1 MATSLSNRQG
11 YLAPGP
17 YDEDYR
23 SIARRE
29 QLAQILQQ
37 QALQPIEAGSYQ
49 GIQAPISPLSGI
61 AKVLQG
67 YLAGQQYEEADKIRQ
82 DLALK
87 AHNADLS
94 LVGLPPVEKTQ
105 QLAKA
110 LQQPVESTTWGEG
123 PPPQTVAQALNQTP
137 NAQANPMA
145 QTIPVAQSFP
155 VGPSGAY
162 QNLPPNQGID
172 AVPQTASIQG
182 SPAQGAPAVPPQGQ
196 FRPPG
201 GGPVL
206 PSVTGDPLK
215 DLALLKQFK
224 GDTAAYIKFAYEQN
238 KPQVLPRGSSLVTNQ
253 NRLITGTPDEKGN
266 VIVQNPDGTFRIEKA
281 AGASELARGEAF
293 TKEYATEGARAT
305 VARDTTHFDLAQ
317 AAPQNIEK
325 ANRIMDLVDSG
336 ALTGTAAE
344 KKLQIARMFN
354 ITGSG
359 PEETIKKT
367 ELLISALGRAID
379 PLNIAVTA
387 VTKPARLAEA
397 LATPAIG
404 LTTGAGA
411 ESIRE
416 AARAGAAGGEKA
428 EAFLGQLRRNAPIE
442 DVVNTAKEAVSELR
456 TNRADAYKSS
466 MGGITTDK
474 KVSGMICI
482 PPTAPAFDVVVFL
495 PPPDSCI

>member
-1 MATSLSNRQG
+1 M
-11 YLAPGP
+11 
-17 YDEDYR
+17 
-23 SIARRE
+23 
-29 QLAQILQQ
+29 AQILQQ
-37 QALQPIEAGSYQ
+37 QAFQPIDVGSYQ

-123 PPPQTVAQALNQTP
+123 PPPQVVAQALNQTP

-145 QTIPVAQSFP
+145 QTIPMAQSFP

-172 AVPQTASIQG
+172 AVSQTAPVQG

-215 DLALLKQFK
+215 DLALLKQFR

-238 KPQVLPRGSSLVTNQ
+238 KPQVLPRGSSLATNQ
-253 NRLITGTPDEKGN
+253 GRMITGTPDEKGN
-266 VIVQNPDGTFRIEKA
+266 VIVQNPDGTYRVEKA

-293 TKEYATEGARAT
+293 TKEYATEGAKAT

-367 ELLISALGRAID
+367 ELLLSGLGQNVLDNIKTSGLGAGQGFTDKDRQFLERVVGGSIE
-379 PLNIAVTA
+379 LNGETI
-387 VTKPARLAEA
+387 KELARLQKAANQRSVEKWNKRVGELDPNVRKDMGFKSVELGNTYSQSEIQAE
-397 LATPAIG
+397 LKRRG
-404 LTTGAGA
+404 LT
-411 ESIRE
+411 
-416 AARAGAAGGEKA
+416 
-428 EAFLGQLRRNAPIE
+428 P
-442 DVVNTAKEAVSELR
+442 
-456 TNRADAYKSS
+456 
-466 MGGITTDK
+466 
-474 KVSGMICI
+474 
-482 PPTAPAFDVVVFL
+482 
-495 PPPDSCI
+495 

>member
-1 MATSLSNRQG
+1 MSTAMSSNQG
-11 YLAPGP
+11 YKAPGP

-29 QLAQILQQ
+29 QMAQILQQ
-37 QALQPIEAGSYQ
+37 QAFQPIDVGSYQ

-105 QLAKA
+105 KLAQA
-110 LQQPVESTTWGEG
+110 LQQPITNATWGEG
-123 PPPQTVAQALNQTP
+123 PPPQAVAQALNETP
-137 NAQANPMA
+137 NTQVNPTA

-172 AVPQTASIQG
+172 AVPQTAPVQG
-182 SPAQGAPAVPPQGQ
+182 MPTQGAPTVPPQGQ

-215 DLALLKQFK
+215 DLALLKQFR

-238 KPQVLPRGSSLVTNQ
+238 KPQVLPRGSSLATNQ
-253 NRLITGTPDEKGN
+253 GRMITGTPDEKGN
-266 VIVQNPDGTFRIEKA
+266 VIVQNPDGTYRVEKA

-293 TKEYATEGARAT
+293 TKEYATEGAKAT

-367 ELLISALGRAID
+367 ELLLSGLGQNVLDNIKTSGLGAGQGFTDKDRQFLERVVGGSIE
-379 PLNIAVTA
+379 LNGETI
-387 VTKPARLAEA
+387 KELARLQKAANQRSVEKWNKRVGELDPNVRKDMGFKPVELGNTYSQSEIQAE
-397 LATPAIG
+397 LKRRG
-404 LTTGAGA
+404 LT
-411 ESIRE
+411 
-416 AARAGAAGGEKA
+416 
-428 EAFLGQLRRNAPIE
+428 P
-442 DVVNTAKEAVSELR
+442 
-456 TNRADAYKSS
+456 
-466 MGGITTDK
+466 
-474 KVSGMICI
+474 
-482 PPTAPAFDVVVFL
+482 
-495 PPPDSCI
+495 

>member
-1 MATSLSNRQG
+1 MSTAMSSTQG
-11 YLAPGP
+11 YKAPGP

-29 QLAQILQQ
+29 QMAQILQQ
-37 QALQPIEAGSYQ
+37 QAFQPIDVGSYQ

-123 PPPQTVAQALNQTP
+123 PPPQAVAQALNQTP

-172 AVPQTASIQG
+172 AVPQTAPVQG
-182 SPAQGAPAVPPQGQ
+182 MPTQGAPTVPPQGQ

-215 DLALLKQFK
+215 DLALLKQFR
-224 GDTAAYIKFAYEQN
+224 GDTAAYVKFAYEQN
-238 KPQVLPRGSSLVTNQ
+238 KPQVVAKGGSIITNQ
-253 NRLITGTPDEKGN
+253 GKLIVSTPDENGN
-266 VIVQNPDGTFRIEKA
+266 VTVQLPDGTFRKEKVSGA
-281 AGASELARGEAF
+281 AELTRGEAF
-293 TKEYATEGARAT
+293 TKEYATAGAKAT
-305 VARDTTHFDLAQ
+305 VERDTTHFDLAQ

-367 ELLISALGRAID
+367 ELLISALGQNVLDNIKASGLGTGQGFTDSDREFLRNVVGGSIE
-379 PLNIAVTA
+379 LNAKTL
-387 VTKPARLAEA
+387 TDLARLQKLSNQRNVERWNKRVGELDPNIRKDMGFKPVELGNTYSQSELKAE
-397 LATPAIG
+397 LKRRG
-404 LTTGAGA
+404 LT
-411 ESIRE
+411 
-416 AARAGAAGGEKA
+416 
-428 EAFLGQLRRNAPIE
+428 P
-442 DVVNTAKEAVSELR
+442 
-456 TNRADAYKSS
+456 
-466 MGGITTDK
+466 
-474 KVSGMICI
+474 
-482 PPTAPAFDVVVFL
+482 
-495 PPPDSCI
+495 